1 MDISKLTNS
10 VVMIFVGLIIVMSL
24 AVAFLPT
31 LLTAADDLANL
42 SGLPTGFGT
51 IFAIVVPIAVVVG
64 VLLLILKM
72 ATAGHSK

>member
-10 VVMIFVGLIIVMSL
+10 IVMTFVGLIIVFSL

-31 LLTAADDLANL
+31 LLESAETLANL
-42 SGLPTGFGT
+42 SGLPAGFAT
-51 IFAIVVPIAVVVG
+51 IFSIVVPIAVVVG

-72 ATAGHSK
+72 ATGGHNK